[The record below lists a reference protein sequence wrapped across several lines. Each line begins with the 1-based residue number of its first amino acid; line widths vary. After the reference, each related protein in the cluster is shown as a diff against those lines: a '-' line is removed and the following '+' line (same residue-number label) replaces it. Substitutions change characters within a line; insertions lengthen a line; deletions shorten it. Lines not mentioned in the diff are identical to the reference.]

1 MTDHPRFEPVKGE
14 PDVAHEAYYGGS
26 LVSLVFRLV
35 DRWRGRTRKQP
46 EAHAAQQMGG
56 VIEIHERPPAL
67 APTALPGLAE
77 TAAAERALYQV
88 APDEDFSRSFLIGS
102 ARTMKLQTGLLAAFV
117 GVLIMLVAQG
127 LRMNET
133 YQQASR
139 SPVVAKNAT
148 EWPAIE
154 PNKDLPALLVAQE
167 LPGQTLP

>member
-1 MTDHPRFEPVKGE
+1 MTDHPRFEPVRGE
-14 PDVAHEAYYGGS
+14 PDVAHEAYNGGS

-35 DRWRGRTRKQP
+35 DYWLGKTVERP
-46 EAHAAQQMGG
+46 EAVGSQPTSGG
-56 VIEIHERPPAL
+56 IEIHERPPVL
-67 APTALPGLAE
+67 APTAALPG
-77 TAAAERALYQV
+77 TAAERALYQV
-88 APDEDFSRSFLIGS
+88 APDEGFSRSFLIGS

-127 LRMNET
+127 LRMDDA

-139 SPVVAKNAT
+139 SPVVAKIAT

-167 LPGQTLP
+167 LPSQTLP